1 MTPWA
6 MLQYVD
12 IVEPV
17 GDAFTDWEAYTSA
30 WENQAAKLMP
40 VEYQEEYK
48 KLDDGLKEARRKI
61 QELQGQKSADQKFI
75 MSADQIVELKK
86 LRDQEFDTQK
96 KLKEVR
102 KDLRKDVEREG
113 MKHKVIN
120 IAGIPLL
127 AAIFGIVY
135 GVRRRSMSSK

>member
-1 MTPWA
+1 M
-6 MLQYVD
+6 
-12 IVEPV
+12 
-17 GDAFTDWEAYTSA
+17 
-30 WENQAAKLMP
+30 
-40 VEYQEEYK
+40 
-48 KLDDGLKEARRKI
+48 
-61 QELQGQKSADQKFI
+61 
-75 MSADQIVELKK
+75 KK